1 MSLSVLVLDAS
12 ARQAKLAVESRAY
25 PLFRY
30 DPDAGKTPAEC
41 FDLSGNPALDAVWPT
56 YTLKY
61 RDGDSE
67 KSLELPMTFA
77 DFAITEARFRKH
89 YRTAPPD
96 TWNDLMV
103 PLHEFLELETDDR
116 EGKFPFVWSVDRK
129 RQLARLLVDRTM
141 VESCEDRRAF
151 WRTLRALAGLDKPAI
166 SRDDV
171 AAEVRRELAG
181 QLSARL
187 MQLAAGS

>member
-1 MSLSVLVLDAS
+1 
-12 ARQAKLAVESRAY
+12 
-25 PLFRY
+25 
-30 DPDAGKTPAEC
+30 
-41 FDLSGNPALDAVWPT
+41 
-56 YTLKY
+56 
-61 RDGDSE
+61 
-67 KSLELPMTFA
+67 MTFA

-96 TWNDLMV
+96 TWNDQMV
-103 PLHEFLELETDDR
+103 PLHEFLELAADDR
-116 EGKFPFVWSVDRK
+116 EGKFPFIWSVDRK

-151 WRTLRALAGLDKPAI
+151 WRMLRSLAGIDKPEI
-166 SRDDV
+166 SRDEV

-187 MQLAAGS
+187 MRLAAGN